1 MTSAFEST
9 PQHDLAFT
17 AERLPQRD
25 LAFAPATAAKIASSL
40 GRLLPAS
47 MIALGAFASL
57 GWAVLLLWLLFQTV
71 LAII

>member
-9 PQHDLAFT
+9 PQHDLAFA

-25 LAFAPATAAKIASSL
+25 LAFAPAMTAKIASAL

-47 MIALGAFASL
+47 MIALGAVASL
-57 GWAVLLLWLLFQTV
+57 GWAVLLLWLLFQIV
-71 LAII
+71 VAIV